1 MRRRI
6 PILHVLAGIAVFAGW
21 DEVAAQKPSGAPI
34 ERAAG
39 KVTLIRDEWGTPHVF
54 AKREEDGYFGWGYA
68 MAQDRLPN
76 LLWRYIAAKGRLAE
90 TFGADL
96 PARYLGALDF
106 PASNLEADA
115 VHLRF
120 MTPEN
125 GVAGFKRLDPQLR
138 ANYSAFA
145 AGIERFMADNPA
157 KVPAWAPKKIEPES
171 IVMLTWSWF
180 FPWALGGQGVQECR
194 APGIQM
200 ASDVRGYAAGE
211 AVGLSASNAW
221 VIMPSRTAFKAAAHL
236 GDSHGPWGG
245 PGEMYQVRVNA
256 GRLNFFG
263 TGVLGLPFTLSGHSN
278 GLAWT
283 TSNARHDVTDCYE
296 IETDP
301 ANPRRYQ
308 FDGAWKSMVV
318 RTVTIPVKN
327 GAPVSRTYEYT
338 EHNGVL
344 SPVVGRSGTK
354 AYALST
360 PYWGASEKLDEQVYR
375 QHIARDADEFMAAQ
389 DILGLWPNNQMV
401 ADSKG
406 NVQYIRAGRI
416 PIRPEGYD
424 WTKPVPGN
432 TSATKWRG
440 IHKPAELV
448 QLRNP
453 PQGYMQNNN
462 VAPDMMMLESPLTA
476 DKYPAWVFSDRAGR
490 SNWRGYRAVQ
500 LLSSARAATVNDLRS
515 IAMDQ
520 SWAATS
526 QWIQALDAAIKSQP
540 AGAAARG
547 DDFRKLTQQLLGFDG
562 VARKESK
569 GALVYDYWRRAI
581 HSVDSAGHSALSD
594 AIEGVTR
601 DHQPN
606 AAGIAGPQIPLTS
619 VQQRVLLDAVDRA
632 ANMMRADLGSTDLA
646 YGDAYRI
653 GRGKASWPIGGG
665 GVATGSRVLETLGV
679 AWFTTDTLAKRVLDL
694 PTEPARARWMIY
706 GQRMPLLTVF
716 TSPIQSFTWAAVG
729 QSDDSTSSHYTDQA
743 RLLSE
748 RTLRPTHFYEQDLLK
763 NSASRVTL
771 DTKLG
776 ALEAI
781 SSTGASGRR
790 ATAPRR
796 TN

>member
-1 MRRRI
+1 M
-6 PILHVLAGIAVFAGW
+6 VAVAALAVW
-21 DEVAAQKPSGAPI
+21 NEVAAQGTSATKI
-34 ERAAG
+34 ERVDG
-39 KVTLIRDEWGTPHVF
+39 RVTLLRDEWGTPHVY
-54 AKREEDGYFGWGYA
+54 AQREEDGYFGWGYA
-68 MAQDRLPN
+68 MAQDRLLN
-76 LLWRYIAAKGRLAE
+76 LLWRYVAAQGRLAE

-125 GVAGFKRLDPQLR
+125 GAAGFKRLDPQLR

-145 AGIERFMADNPA
+145 RGIERFMADYPA
-157 KVPAWAPKKIEPES
+157 KVPEWAPKKIEPEA

-194 APGIQM
+194 APGVRM

-211 AVGLSASNAW
+211 AVGLAASNAW
-221 VIMPSRTAFKAAAHL
+221 VIMPSRTSFKAAAHL
-236 GDSHGPWGG
+236 ADSHGPWGG

-263 TGVLGLPFTLSGHSN
+263 TGVLGLPFTLSGHST

-301 ANPRRYQ
+301 ADPRRYQ
-308 FDGAWKSMVV
+308 YDGQWKSMVV
-318 RTVTIPVKN
+318 RTVSIPVKG
-327 GAPVSRTYEYT
+327 GAPVTRVYEYT
-338 EHNGVL
+338 EHNGAL

-360 PYWGASEKLDEQVYR
+360 PYWGASEKLDQQVYV
-375 QHIARDADEFMAAQ
+375 QHLARDADEFMAAQ

-416 PIRPEGYD
+416 PIRAEGYD

-432 TSATKWRG
+432 TSATAWRG

-453 PQGYMQNNN
+453 AQGYMQNNN
-462 VAPDMMMLESPLTA
+462 VAPDMMMLGSPLTA
-476 DKYPAWVFSDRAGR
+476 DKYPAWVFSDRPGR
-490 SNWRGYRAVQ
+490 SNWRGYRAVE
-500 LLSSARAATVNDLRS
+500 LLSAARGATVENLKS

-520 SWAATS
+520 AWIGTS
-526 QWIQALDAAIKSQP
+526 HWIKALETAIRSQTSVAP
-540 AGAAARG
+540 PH
-547 DDFRKLTQQLLGFDG
+547 DSDFRNLTVSLLGFDG

-569 GALVYDYWRRAI
+569 GALAYDYWRRAI
-581 HSVDSAGHSALSD
+581 HTVDSAGHTALSD
-594 AIEGVTR
+594 AIEGVSPQ
-601 DHQPN
+601 HQPD
-606 AAGIAGPQIPLTS
+606 AAGAAGPPAPLTAA
-619 VQQRVLLDAVDRA
+619 QQRVLVDAVDRA
-632 ANMMRADLGSTDLA
+632 AQMMRADLGSIDHV

-653 GRGKASWPIGGG
+653 GRGKSSWPIGGG
-665 GVATGSRVLETLGV
+665 GVATGSRVLETLAV
-679 AWFTTDTLAKRVLDL
+679 AWFTTDTLTRRILDL
-694 PTEPARARWMIY
+694 PADPERTRWMIY

-716 TSPIQSFTWAAVG
+716 TKPIQSFTWAAVG
-729 QSDDSTSSHYTDQA
+729 QSDDSTSTHYSDQA

-763 NSASRVTL
+763 NAASRVTL
-771 DTKLG
+771 DTRIAARKAAG
-776 ALEAI
+776 
-781 SSTGASGRR
+781 STGASAHR

-796 TN
+796 